1 MNGPFGRLER
11 VAHLRLG
18 EHNGLGRHFPVSRRL
33 HFEFAP
39 TEGFCKPLGLN
50 GTCPNVRVVS
60 FPLSRTLSR
69 TSAKGWK
76 TDIRS
81 RRLHDA
87 SAPQAVIFG
96 ALYPFLNVD

>member
-18 EHNGLGRHFPVSRRL
+18 EHNGLGRHFPASRRL
-33 HFEFAP
+33 HFESAP

-69 TSAKGWK
+69 TSAKGGFPPV
-76 TDIRS
+76 RS
-81 RRLHDA
+81 RACNLE
-87 SAPQAVIFG
+87 SG
-96 ALYPFLNVD
+96 